1 MKNLLLVSFLM
12 IGGIVNAQWV
22 QKHSDIYQLYNSVF
36 FVDSSYGFVAGYQYP
51 DPAFILKTTD
61 GGENWTQSNIDGS
74 PSSLSFVNYDLGFC
88 AAFNGIYKTT
98 DGGENWNLNY
108 QDNVHY
114 SSIKFI
120 DGTLGFA
127 VGNEYPRNLYLAK
140 TIDGGLNWN
149 KTLVALEDGNP
160 IINMVNTSTGF
171 IVSENSS
178 NIYKTT
184 DSGNSWNIVFSDS
197 VPNHSIWDLSFS
209 DEWNG
214 IAGTIGGN
222 ILVTSDGG
230 NNWYKKFI
238 PLTFVSN
245 IHTIANHCWVS
256 GFGVGY
262 NAIVY
267 SDDFGDTW
275 TPIFEEDSLDF
286 EDIFFSDLN
295 NGWLCS
301 HSFVSAPIYN
311 GSIYKI
317 ESDWLSHITIP
328 STPQQ
333 IYPVNNSNLEEI
345 VIDFEWEKL
354 DYSLTRFQ
362 LSTDSLFNSFYV
374 LVNSGNGDTTFLGNR
389 LFIENAKSVAVP
401 LNQKYY
407 WRVRSENL
415 EGVSDWSETWSFT
428 TSSPTNVDE
437 LRAPNEFDLSQNYP
451 NPFNPST
458 KISWQSSVSS
468 WQTLKV
474 YDVLGKEV
482 ATLVDEYR
490 IAGSYEIN
498 FNANSLSSGIY
509 FYKLTAGSFVETKK
523 MILLR

>member
-1 MKNLLLVSFLM
+1 MKILLLVSFLI

-22 QKHSDIYQLYNSVF
+22 QKHSDVYQLYNSVF

-61 GGENWTQSNIDGS
+61 GGENWTQINIDGS

-88 AAFNGIYKTT
+88 AAFTGIYKTT

-114 SSIKFI
+114 SSIQFI
-120 DGTLGFA
+120 DNNSGFA
-127 VGNEYPRNLYLAK
+127 VGNESPGSLYLAK
-140 TIDGGLNWN
+140 TVDGGLNWN
-149 KTLVALEDGNP
+149 KTLVALEEGNP
-160 IINMVNTSTGF
+160 IINMVNASVGF

-178 NIYKTT
+178 KIYRTI
-184 DSGNSWNIVFSDS
+184 DGGDNWNIVFSDS
-197 VPNHSIWDLSFS
+197 IPNHSIWDISFS
-209 DEWNG
+209 DELNG
-214 IAGTIGGN
+214 FAGNIGGYL
-222 ILVTSDGG
+222 ITTSDGG
-230 NNWYKKFI
+230 NTWHKKFI

-245 IHTIANHCWVS
+245 IHTKANHCWVS

-317 ESDWLSHITIP
+317 ESDWLSHIIIP

-333 IYPVNNSNLEEI
+333 IYPANNSNLEEI

-354 DYSLTRFQ
+354 NYSLTRFQ
-362 LSTDSLFNSFYV
+362 VSTDSLFNSFYAI
-374 LVNSGNGDTTFLGNR
+374 VNPGNGDTTFLGNN
-389 LFIENAKSVAVP
+389 LYIENIKSVAFP
-401 LNQKYY
+401 YNQKYY

-415 EGVSDWSETWSFT
+415 NGVSDWSETWSFT

-437 LRAPNEFDLSQNYP
+437 TKSPIRFSLSQNYP
-451 NPFNPST
+451 NPFNPGT

-468 WQTLKV
+468 HQTLKV
-474 YDVLGKEV
+474 YDILGNEV

-490 IAGSYEIN
+490 NAGNYEIE
-498 FNANSLSSGIY
+498 FDASELSSGIY
-509 FYKLTAGSFVETKK
+509 FYKLSAGSFVETKK